1 MYRVYLSTNSDKI
14 LISWFYWCVPFRDC
28 VFCCEITLTCVL
40 LVSFYLHILKSSED

>member
-28 VFCCEITLTCVL
+28 VFCTEITLIRVL
-40 LVSFYLHILKSSED
+40 LLSVYLDILKCTED